1 MSRKRNLSPSEIAIL
16 LANEDISEVEDSA
29 SENESDHDYEVNDI
43 DESERSTCESDDDNH
58 QESSANSNYIGKDGY
73 IWSTEPKKVGRTPK
87 RNLLIGKPG
96 PKNAAVLVTSPEEAF
111 GLFINNE
118 MVQIITR
125 WTNQKIIL
133 VREKFNSRQGFAY
146 DTSESE
152 LRAFI
157 GILLFLGGTKS
168 SKEALSSI
176 WAEDGTGKPLC
187 IAAMSQKRFT
197 FISYCLR
204 FDDSQSREERKKND
218 KLAPIRQI
226 FDMFVTAC
234 HSNYTPGP
242 DCTVD
247 ESLLSFRGRCGF
259 KQYIPNK
266 PSKYGIKLFV
276 LADNDTSYSV
286 KSIAYTG
293 AGTFVDQAHM
303 DVPVPTKAVLGLVD
317 CIEGT
322 NRNVTTDNYCTVDE
336 SLLSFRGRCGFKQYI
351 PNKPSKYG
359 IKLFVLAD
367 NDTSYSVKSIAYT
380 GAGTFVDQA
389 HMDVPVPTKAVLG
402 LVDCI
407 EGTNRN
413 VTTDN
418 YYTSI
423 PLAKELKSRKLTLV
437 GTLKKNKT
445 CIPPCFLTKSSEGTL
460 YYGFDKLNDFTLLSV
475 TPKKNKK
482 VIFLSSMHQTK
493 NSEGNKEEINL
504 YYNKTKGGVD
514 SHDQKC
520 GLFTTAR
527 KTNRW
532 PMRLFYGILD
542 CSIVNAF
549 VIMLAN
555 VEAFA
560 AKRRDQRTYFMK
572 SVARSLIKPYAQ
584 QRLHAIQTPKQ
595 VRKTIELWNKT

>member
-1 MSRKRNLSPSEIAIL
+1 MSRKRNLSPSEISIL

-29 SENESDHDYEVNDI
+29 SENESDHDYEMNDI
-43 DESERSTCESDDDNH
+43 DESEQSTCESDDDNH

-96 PKNAAVLVTSPEEAF
+96 PKNAAVPVTSPEEAF

-157 GILLFLGGTKS
+157 GILLFLGATKS

-204 FDDSQSREERKKND
+204 FDDGQSREERKKKD

-322 NRNVTTDNYCTVDE
+322 NRN
-336 SLLSFRGRCGFKQYI
+336 I
-351 PNKPSKYG
+351 
-359 IKLFVLAD
+359 
-367 NDTSYSVKSIAYT
+367 
-380 GAGTFVDQA
+380 
-389 HMDVPVPTKAVLG
+389 
-402 LVDCI
+402 
-407 EGTNRN
+407 
-413 VTTDN
+413 TTDN

-542 CSIVNAF
+542 SSIVNAF
-549 VIMLAN
+549 VIMSAN
-555 VEAFA
+555 VEAVA

-595 VRKTIELWNKT
+595 VRKTIESCGIEPEEFEAEENDAQTAIVRKGRCVQCPRKLDRKTKTVCAICKTNICKSHTVTLCTNCNPKI

>member
-1 MSRKRNLSPSEIAIL
+1 MSRKRNLSPSEISIL

-29 SENESDHDYEVNDI
+29 SENESDHDYEMNDI
-43 DESERSTCESDDDNH
+43 DESEQSTCESDDDNH

-96 PKNAAVLVTSPEEAF
+96 PKNAAVPVTSPEEAF

-157 GILLFLGGTKS
+157 GILLFLGATKS

-187 IAAMSQKRFT
+187 IAAMSQKRFI

-204 FDDSQSREERKKND
+204 FDDGQSREERKKND

-322 NRNVTTDNYCTVDE
+322 NRN
-336 SLLSFRGRCGFKQYI
+336 I
-351 PNKPSKYG
+351 
-359 IKLFVLAD
+359 
-367 NDTSYSVKSIAYT
+367 
-380 GAGTFVDQA
+380 
-389 HMDVPVPTKAVLG
+389 
-402 LVDCI
+402 
-407 EGTNRN
+407 
-413 VTTDN
+413 TTDN

-542 CSIVNAF
+542 SSIVNAF
-549 VIMLAN
+549 VIMSAN
-555 VEAFA
+555 VEAVA

-595 VRKTIELWNKT
+595 VRKTIESCGIEPEEFEAEENDAQTAIVRKGRCVQCPRKLDRKTKTVCAICKTNICKSHTVTLCTNCNPKI

>member
-1 MSRKRNLSPSEIAIL
+1 MSRKRNLSPSEISIL

-43 DESERSTCESDDDNH
+43 DESEQSTCESDDDNH

-73 IWSTEPKKVGRTPK
+73 IWSTEPKKVGRTAK

-146 DTSESE
+146 DTPESE

-157 GILLFLGGTKS
+157 GILLFLGATKS

-242 DCTVD
+242 D
-247 ESLLSFRGRCGF
+247 
-259 KQYIPNK
+259 
-266 PSKYGIKLFV
+266 
-276 LADNDTSYSV
+276 
-286 KSIAYTG
+286 
-293 AGTFVDQAHM
+293 
-303 DVPVPTKAVLGLVD
+303 
-317 CIEGT
+317 
-322 NRNVTTDNYCTVDE
+322 CTVDE

-549 VIMLAN
+549 VIMSAN
-555 VEAFA
+555 VEAVA

-595 VRKTIELWNKT
+595 VRKTIESCGIEPEEFEAEENDAQTAIVRKGRCVQCPRKLDRKTKTVCAICKTNICKSHTVTLCTNCNPKI

>member
-43 DESERSTCESDDDNH
+43 DESEQSTCESDDDNH

-157 GILLFLGGTKS
+157 GILLFLGATKS

-242 DCTVD
+242 D
-247 ESLLSFRGRCGF
+247 
-259 KQYIPNK
+259 
-266 PSKYGIKLFV
+266 
-276 LADNDTSYSV
+276 
-286 KSIAYTG
+286 
-293 AGTFVDQAHM
+293 
-303 DVPVPTKAVLGLVD
+303 
-317 CIEGT
+317 
-322 NRNVTTDNYCTVDE
+322 CTVDE

-549 VIMLAN
+549 VIMSAN

-595 VRKTIELWNKT
+595 VRKTIESCGIKPEEFEAEENDAQTAIVRKGRCVQCPRKLDRKTKTVCAICKTNICKSHTVTLCTNCYPKI